1 MKRIEKATFAVIAVA
16 ASTVGIGASL
26 GTFGHFWRKLADPG
40 RIPLDSLIF
49 RGKFTR
55 LTQKPYC
62 NSHIFTVTYAYAG

>member
-16 ASTVGIGASL
+16 ASTMGIGASL

-40 RIPLDSLIF
+40 GIPLDSPKF
-49 RGKFTR
+49 GVKFTR

-62 NSHIFTVTYAYAG
+62 NSHRFTVTYAYKG